1 MRKPVT
7 LRSLFSLGVFLLICS
22 FSSLVLAT
30 PAEEAQLEQLDKIEG
45 ELELQRDWAKYR
57 WEKSNSECYQKYWV
71 NSCLKDA
78 RAEYRKEIDPIR
90 VQEVELHEVQRK
102 LRASIKDQRDAAK
115 IAERASAEKAAERS
129 ANQKEFE
136 EKQKAAA
143 ARAADL
149 EQRRKDAP
157 KRAQENKAGTQLD

>member
-7 LRSLFSLGVFLLICS
+7 FRSLLSIGVFLLVCS
-22 FSSLVLAT
+22 FSGLVLAT
-30 PAEEAQLEQLDKIEG
+30 PAEEAELEQLDKIER

-57 WEKSNSECYQKYWV
+57 WEKTNTECYQKYWV
-71 NSCLKDA
+71 NSCLRDS

-90 VQEVELHEVQRK
+90 AQEVELHEVQRK

-115 IAERASAEKAAERS
+115 IAERASIEKAAERS
-129 ANQKEFE
+129 ANQKAFE

-143 ARAADL
+143 ARAADV

>member
-1 MRKPVT
+1 MRKQASV
-7 LRSLFSLGVFLLICS
+7 RSLFSLGVFLLICS
-22 FSSLVLAT
+22 LSGLVLAT
-30 PAEEAQLEQLDKIEG
+30 PAQEAQLEQLDQIERD
-45 ELELQRDWAKYR
+45 LELQRDWAKYR
-57 WEKSNSECYQKYWV
+57 WEKTSSECYQKYWV
-71 NSCLKDA
+71 NRCLSES
-78 RAEYRKEIDPIR
+78 RAQYRKEIDPIR
-90 VQEVELHEVQRK
+90 AQEVELHEVQRK
-102 LRASIKDQRDAAK
+102 LRASIKDQRDAQK

>member
-1 MRKPVT
+1 
-7 LRSLFSLGVFLLICS
+7 LRFLASLGAFLLICS
-22 FSSLVLAT
+22 FSTLVHAT
-30 PAEEAQLEQLDKIEG
+30 PAEEAQLEQLDKIER

-57 WEKSNSECYQKYWV
+57 WEKTNSECYQKYWV

-90 VQEVELHEVQRK
+90 AQEVELHEVQRK

-143 ARAADL
+143 ARAADV

>member
-1 MRKPVT
+1 MRKPIT
-7 LRSLFSLGVFLLICS
+7 FRSLLSLGVFLLVCS

-57 WEKSNSECYQKYWV
+57 WDKKNSECYQQYWV
-71 NSCLKDA
+71 NSCLKDS

-143 ARAADL
+143 ARAADV

>member
-1 MRKPVT
+1 M
-7 LRSLFSLGVFLLICS
+7 
-22 FSSLVLAT
+22 LAT
-30 PAEEAQLEQLDKIEG
+30 PAEEAQLEQLDKVEQ

-57 WEKSNSECYQKYWV
+57 WDKTNSECYQKYWV
-71 NSCLKDA
+71 NRCLSQS

-90 VQEVELHEVQRK
+90 AQEVELHEVQRA

-115 IAERASAEKAAERS
+115 IAERTSSEKAAERS

-143 ARAADL
+143 ARAADV

-157 KRAQENKAGTQLD
+157 KRSQENKAGTQLD

>member
-1 MRKPVT
+1 LRKSLS
-7 LRSLFSLGVFLLICS
+7 LRSKILLGVFLIVT
-22 FSSLVLAT
+22 SLSGVALAT
-30 PAEEAQLEQLDKIEG
+30 PAEEAQLDQLDKIEQ

-57 WEKSNSECYQKYWV
+57 WGKASAECYQNYWV
-71 NSCLKDA
+71 DYCLRSA
-78 RAEYRKEIDPIR
+78 RADYRKEIDPIDD
-90 VQEVELHEVQRK
+90 QERALHEVQRNVRK
-102 LRASIKDQRDAAK
+102 SIKDQDDKKRA
-115 IAERASAEKAAERS
+115 AERTSPEKAAER
-129 ANQKEFE
+129 ADNQREFD

>member
-7 LRSLFSLGVFLLICS
+7 FRSLLSLGVFLLVCS

-30 PAEEAQLEQLDKIEG
+30 PAEEAQLEQLDKIES

-57 WEKSNSECYQKYWV
+57 WDKKNSECYQKYWV
-71 NSCLKDA
+71 NSCLKDS

-90 VQEVELHEVQRK
+90 AQEVELHEVQRK
-102 LRASIKDQRDAAK
+102 LRASIKDQRDATK

-129 ANQKEFE
+129 ANQREFE

-143 ARAADL
+143 ARAADV

>member
-1 MRKPVT
+1 M
-7 LRSLFSLGVFLLICS
+7 
-22 FSSLVLAT
+22 AT
-30 PAEEAQLEQLDKIEG
+30 PAEEAQLDQLDKIEQ

-57 WEKSNSECYQKYWV
+57 WGKASAECYQNYWV
-71 NSCLKDA
+71 DYCLRSA
-78 RAEYRKEIDPIR
+78 RADYRKEIDPIDD
-90 VQEVELHEVQRK
+90 QERALHEVQRNVRK
-102 LRASIKDQRDAAK
+102 SVKDQDDKKRA
-115 IAERASAEKAAERS
+115 AERASPEKAAER
-129 ANQKEFE
+129 ADNQREFD

>member
-1 MRKPVT
+1 MRKQASV
-7 LRSLFSLGVFLLICS
+7 RSLFSLGVFLLICS
-22 FSSLVLAT
+22 LSWLVLAT
-30 PAEEAQLEQLDKIEG
+30 PAEEAQLEQLDQIERD
-45 ELELQRDWAKYR
+45 LELQRDWAKYR
-57 WEKSNSECYQKYWV
+57 WEKTSSECYQKYWV
-71 NSCLKDA
+71 NRCLSES
-78 RAEYRKEIDPIR
+78 RAQYRKEIDPIR
-90 VQEVELHEVQRK
+90 AQEVELHEVQRK
-102 LRASIKDQRDAAK
+102 LRASIKDQRDAQK

>member
-1 MRKPVT
+1 MSK
-7 LRSLFSLGVFLLICS
+7 LFSLRTVCSFGVFLLVCF
-22 FSSLVLAT
+22 FSTLSLAT
-30 PAEEAQLEQLDKIEG
+30 PAEEAQLEQLDKIERD
-45 ELELQRDWAKYR
+45 LELQRDWAKYR
-57 WEKSNSECYQKYWV
+57 WDKANFECYQKYWV
-71 NSCLKDA
+71 NDCLKDS
-78 RAEYRKEIDPIR
+78 RAQYRKEIDPIR

-115 IAERASAEKAAERS
+115 IAERASTEKAAERMS
-129 ANQKEFE
+129 NQKEFE

-143 ARAADL
+143 ARAADV

>member
-1 MRKPVT
+1 LRKPIT
-7 LRSLFSLGVFLLICS
+7 FRSLLSLGAFVLIYS

-30 PAEEAQLEQLDKIEG
+30 PAEEAQLEQLDKIER

-57 WEKSNSECYQKYWV
+57 WDKTNSECYQKYWV
-71 NSCLKDA
+71 NSCLKDS

-90 VQEVELHEVQRK
+90 AQEVELHEVQRQ
-102 LRASIKDQRDAAK
+102 LRANIKDQRDATK

-143 ARAADL
+143 ARAADV

>member
-1 MRKPVT
+1 LRKPVT
-7 LRSLFSLGVFLLICS
+7 FRSLLSIGVFLLVCS

-30 PAEEAQLEQLDKIEG
+30 PAEEAELEQLDKIER

-57 WEKSNSECYQKYWV
+57 WEKTNTECYQKYWV
-71 NSCLKDA
+71 NSCLRDS

-90 VQEVELHEVQRK
+90 AQEVELHEVQRK

-115 IAERASAEKAAERS
+115 IAERASIEKAAERS
-129 ANQKEFE
+129 ANQKAFK

-143 ARAADL
+143 ARAADV